1 MFGRCLKMS
10 KEVTM
15 AEFNFS
21 KSTFKNTFEWLLHNT
36 SFLSC
41 IGRLHSHHS
50 QEIDDTDTDLEKA
63 LIEKYYQDEDEDAFD
78 DEYNNRNYDSEF
90 DETDEL
96 LADPRPYPRPRPW
109 RWIRRVRIGC
119 TIRCGSYNWC
129 LLRKRNHRRCK
140 YPRGCN
146 CRRFAWEKK

>member
-1 MFGRCLKMS
+1 MFGRFLKMS
-10 KEVTM
+10 REATT
-15 AEFNFS
+15 AEFKFS
-21 KSTFKNTFEWLLHNT
+21 KSIFKSNFEWLLHNT
-36 SFLSC
+36 LLLSC

-109 RWIRRVRIGC
+109 RWLRRVSISC
-119 TIRCGSYNWC
+119 TIRCGTYNWC
-129 LLRKRNHRRCK
+129 VLRARNPRQCRR
-140 YPRGCN
+140 PSGCN

>member
-1 MFGRCLKMS
+1 MFGRFLKMS
-10 KEVTM
+10 REATTAAFK
-15 AEFNFS
+15 FS
-21 KSTFKNTFEWLLHNT
+21 KSIFKSNFEWLLHNT
-36 SFLSC
+36 SLLSC